1 MPVDQKIDP
10 FKPVQP
16 TIPGVEP
23 STEKPKEEPAV
34 AQTAYHASQAAAFSP
49 DRARLIGVAIAGA
62 VLFSTVCGGA
72 LYVRH
77 MSRAAGSTP
86 SSAET
91 PAPQAQLEKP
101 AAAKTPA
108 ALPVGPGPVAT
119 TDELS
124 RPWSSKRFMFPDSV
138 TSQLQPALVVRLPG
152 GAFWG
157 FSLREPFG
165 TCELELVT
173 DLQKL
178 RVQYNFPADHPMVG
192 NACSQT
198 VYDLLQYGAGAGG
211 GLVRGDVVHGSGIR
225 PPVAIEIRANGKEVV
240 AVRAE

>member
-23 STEKPKEEPAV
+23 PSEKAKEAPAV
-34 AQTAYHASQAAAFSP
+34 AQTAYPAPLSTAA
-49 DRARLIGVAIAGA
+49 RGRLSGVAIAVV
-62 VLFSTVCGGA
+62 VLSSIVCAGT
-72 LYVRH
+72 LYVRR
-77 MSRAAGSTP
+77 MSRAAASAP
-86 SSAET
+86 S
-91 PAPQAQLEKP
+91 PADEATTRQAQVEKP
-101 AAAKTPA
+101 AAKTVA
-108 ALPVGPGPVAT
+108 AVPVGPGPVAT

-124 RPWSSKRFMFPDSV
+124 KAWSSKRFMFPDSV

-165 TCELELVT
+165 TCELALVT
-173 DLQKL
+173 DLKRL
-178 RVQYNFPADHPMVG
+178 RTEYNFAADHPMVG
-192 NACSQT
+192 NTCNQT

-211 GLVRGDVVHGSGIR
+211 GLVRGDLVHGSGIR
-225 PPVAIEIRANGKEVV
+225 PPVAIEIRVNGKELV